1 MKKKAYVSAKIETT
15 NFGKDDVVTTSFAV
29 DLDMPGVELPD
40 IDLTGG
46 IVKPIKPIEADTGVS
61 EIKGN

>member
-1 MKKKAYVSAKIETT
+1 MFAQ
-15 NFGKDDVVTTSFAV
+15 AV

-46 IVKPIKPIEADTGVS
+46 IVKPIKAIEADNGVS
-61 EIKGN
+61 KIKGN

>member
-1 MKKKAYVSAKIETT
+1 MKKNYTSANLEKIS
-15 NFGKDDVVTTSFAV
+15 FGKDDIVTTSFAV

-46 IVKPIKPIEADTGVS
+46 IVKPIKAIEADNGVS

>member
-1 MKKKAYVSAKIETT
+1 MFAQ
-15 NFGKDDVVTTSFAV
+15 AV

-46 IVKPIKPIEADTGVS
+46 IVKPIKAIEAISSNNGVS
-61 EIKGN
+61 GMN

>member
-1 MKKKAYVSAKIETT
+1 MKKTYIPAKMERIS
-15 NFGKDDVVTTSFAV
+15 FGKDDIVTTSFAV

-46 IVKPIKPIEADTGVS
+46 AVKPIKAIEAQKSISGM
-61 EIKGN
+61 N

>member
-1 MKKKAYVSAKIETT
+1 MKKNYTSANLEKIS
-15 NFGKDDVVTTSFAV
+15 FGKDDIVTTSFAV

-46 IVKPIKPIEADTGVS
+46 IVKPIKPIEADNGVS

>member
-40 IDLTGG
+40 IDLTST
-46 IVKPIKPIEADTGVS
+46 VKTIKAIEADNGIS
-61 EIKGN
+61 GINSN

>member
-1 MKKKAYVSAKIETT
+1 MKKTYIPAKLEKIS
-15 NFGKDDVVTTSFAV
+15 FGKDDIVTTSFGI

-46 IVKPIKPIEADTGVS
+46 IVKPIKPIEADNGVS

>member
-1 MKKKAYVSAKIETT
+1 MKKTYIPAKMERIS
-15 NFGKDDVVTTSFAV
+15 FGKDDIVTTSFAV

-46 IVKPIKPIEADTGVS
+46 IVKPIKAIEADNGVS